1 MQVVA
6 VVAQKGG
13 VGKTTLTQS
22 LAVEALRQGLPAAVI
37 DTDPQHSA
45 AEWGDARAALG
56 FDAPTV
62 MRHGSVRLA
71 VMLDELRERGARI
84 VVIDTPPHSAP
95 AINAALEVAGSAVM
109 VTRPNPM
116 DLRALEGTWRIVQ
129 ALGKPAAAVFT
140 QTPPGTRARALSLA
154 QAYLD
159 RLGVS
164 HCPTPLT
171 NTLSFPYAQAEA
183 LSVQEREPTSKAR
196 AEIAEVWSFL
206 KRSAII

>member
-1 MQVVA
+1 VKIIA

-22 LAVEALRQGLPAAVI
+22 LAVEALRQGLPAAII

-45 AEWGDARAALG
+45 AEWGDARANLG
-56 FDAPTV
+56 FDAPAV
-62 MRHGSVRLA
+62 MRPGTRNLA
-71 VMLDELRERGARI
+71 SMLDDLRERGAQV

-95 AINAALEVAGSAVM
+95 AINAALEVATGAIM
-109 VTRPNPM
+109 AARPNPM
-116 DLRALEGTWRIVQ
+116 DLRALEATWRIVQ
-129 ALGKPAAAVFT
+129 ALRKPATTVFT

-159 RLGVS
+159 GVGIPY
-164 HCPTPLT
+164 CPTPLT
-171 NTLSFPYAQAEA
+171 NALSFPYAQAEA
-183 LSVQEREPTSKAR
+183 STVQEREPTSKSR

-206 KRSAII
+206 KRNAIL

>member
-1 MQVVA
+1 MLFRSFRVRAAQAGIEAGSIFTRFGELLTYTA
-6 VVAQKGG
+6 VVS
-13 VGKTTLTQS
+13 VVM
-22 LAVEALRQGLPAAVI
+22 LAVGAYQSDVYR
-37 DTDPQHSA
+37 
-45 AEWGDARAALG
+45 
-56 FDAPTV
+56 
-62 MRHGSVRLA
+62 SVRLA

-140 QTPPGTRARALSLA
+140 QTPPGTRARALALA

-206 KRSAII
+206 KRSAIV